1 MLAHLPDETT
11 SLLIDICTGSDRHS
25 EDPPRAPTPR
35 NTTGSSYLSY
45 LALSRTNAASGETA
59 SIAGTVTQAGLPSK
73 TSDIPVHQASTSV
86 LEGSRASSPHPSML
100 TARSAAPKLLSPRV
114 FFAHFVDHTSHFI
127 RFLETVALRRWG
139 QSVDEAGISVGTS
152 ADDHDDQVAVWNTLL
167 ELYLSTLRASPETP
181 DAPSSEEKI
190 LRLLKNPKLPYD
202 STHALIVCSTHTF
215 TPGLVLLWEKMG
227 MYEDALRFWMDKDQ
241 GGSDSQA
248 SGQVLRYL
256 NLYGPTHPHLYP
268 LVLRFL
274 TSTADILSRHT
285 ADLKLILEHIDR
297 ERILP
302 PLGIVQIL
310 SRNGVTSV
318 GLVKH
323 WLMTR
328 IQESQQELQAVRP
341 PLYCFSRKINIVY
354 SAAGS

>member
-1 MLAHLPDETT
+1 
-11 SLLIDICTGSDRHS
+11 
-25 EDPPRAPTPR
+25 
-35 NTTGSSYLSY
+35 
-45 LALSRTNAASGETA
+45 
-59 SIAGTVTQAGLPSK
+59 
-73 TSDIPVHQASTSV
+73 
-86 LEGSRASSPHPSML
+86 
-100 TARSAAPKLLSPRV
+100 
-114 FFAHFVDHTSHFI
+114 
-127 RFLETVALRRWG
+127 
-139 QSVDEAGISVGTS
+139 
-152 ADDHDDQVAVWNTLL
+152 
-167 ELYLSTLRASPETP
+167 
-181 DAPSSEEKI
+181 
-190 LRLLKNPKLPYD
+190 
-202 STHALIVCSTHTF
+202 VCSTHTF

-248 SGQVLRYL
+248 SSQVLRYL

-328 IQESQQELQAVRP
+328 IQESQQELQADRSLVESYRIETKANLQEIAELTDPDYPRP
-341 PLYCFSRKINIVY
+341 FQATRCSACSSPLDLPAVHFMCKHSYHQRCISENEPECSMCARSHAIIREIRRNNERLADQHDLFLADVADKGFSAVASGFSRGVLSTPPEI
-354 SAAGS
+354 